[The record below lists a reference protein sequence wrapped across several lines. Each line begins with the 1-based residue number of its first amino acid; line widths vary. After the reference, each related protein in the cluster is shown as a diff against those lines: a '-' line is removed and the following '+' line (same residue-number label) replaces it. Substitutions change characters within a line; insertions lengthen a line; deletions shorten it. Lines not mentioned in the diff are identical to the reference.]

1 MMLTDEERK
10 LLLKRTCEC
19 TAQSGCYEARRVQ
32 LIVKLLWELGE
43 LQKATPEL
51 PLFEGEPDHCS
62 LCGAPG
68 HTHDDHWIFA
78 EVERLGLRT
87 CTPEERAVLDR
98 AGHAR

>member
-1 MMLTDEERK
+1 MLTDEERK

-19 TAQSGCYEARRVQ
+19 TAQSGGYEARR
-32 LIVKLLWELGE
+32 VKLLWELGE
-43 LQKATPEL
+43 LQKVPEV

-68 HTHDDHWIFA
+68 HTHDDHWVFA

-87 CTPEERAVLDR
+87 CTPEERAVLDEGR
-98 AGHAR
+98 GSWPAAD